1 MSNRGVILLVTGN
14 SELHQVLGTVAQ
26 TYRLSLLSAEST
38 KEGLTFLKVAE
49 PDCAIF
55 DLGLLRT
62 GNGVE
67 KLKERLNLS
76 AIPILFLNNCRD
88 GSKPS
93 RRLSSGFSL
102 EPIVKFASEQSER
115 LNCASSRG
123 FLRRFVGRLKLG
135 TA

>member
-26 TYRLSLLSAEST
+26 TYRLSLLGADNT
-38 KEGLTFLKVAE
+38 KEGLTFLKLAE
-49 PDCAIF
+49 PDCAIL
-55 DLGLLRT
+55 DLRLLRNS
-62 GNGVE
+62 NGVD

-76 AIPILFLNNCRD
+76 TIPILFLDKGGD

-93 RRLSSGFSL
+93 GRPSSGFSL
-102 EPIVKFASEQSER
+102 EPIVKFVSEQSER
-115 LNCASSRG
+115 LNCASTRG
-123 FLRRFVGRLKLG
+123 IWRRFVGRLKVG